1 MPLNEGST
9 LLGLSEWCGLKCMKL
24 DLRYNDLPCVYISC
38 VSWATY
44 VAAFH
49 AAKENNRHEIISN
62 LHTGADGKFLQ
73 GTITS
78 VHYGTADMQTSLSLM
93 AVIYL
98 NAAHFQFAVAWD
110 TMLYDV
116 KSEIATKLWLF
127 QRKITTSKLEE
138 HLPAAGTHQL

>member
-1 MPLNEGST
+1 
-9 LLGLSEWCGLKCMKL
+9 
-24 DLRYNDLPCVYISC
+24 
-38 VSWATY
+38 
-44 VAAFH
+44 
-49 AAKENNRHEIISN
+49 
-62 LHTGADGKFLQ
+62 
-73 GTITS
+73 
-78 VHYGTADMQTSLSLM
+78 MQTSLSLM